1 MPTEATLNVRFPNEL
16 GDLKRRGDAVLAK
29 AGISTS
35 QAIRGLYRHLDET
48 QSIPSWLQTADDV
61 YEKRRKAMRKL
72 VSIAPIEDELG
83 DVRTTLKK
91 ERFSRLEF

>member
-1 MPTEATLNVRFPNEL
+1 MHPIQARNRLHGTEKLIIVHLFAFFQKGLRS
-16 GDLKRRGDAVLAK
+16 LAIWRLPK
-29 AGISTS
+29 SGILTPS
-35 QAIRGLYRHLDET
+35 QH
-48 QSIPSWLQTADDV
+48 
-61 YEKRRKAMRKL
+61 KRRKAMREL